1 MIEIHNEDDCGAV
14 CLCAVRY
21 CIGRQTYMPGLVM
34 DFIRPLLPKLDSK
47 TLFVMERDIAK
58 ADDLGNADIDEP
70 MWVEFLGEI
79 RNEQKRRKSD
89 DA

>member
-1 MIEIHNEDDCGAV
+1 
-14 CLCAVRY
+14 
-21 CIGRQTYMPGLVM
+21 M

-79 RNEQKRRKSD
+79 RNEQKRRKNNE
-89 DA
+89 